1 MTKVTVFGMGSFG
14 TALANVLAENGHEVL
29 MWGKNQQ
36 SVDELNSH
44 HMNKKYLKYAKL
56 NQTITATT
64 DIDQAIN
71 FADIYL
77 MALPTK
83 AMREVVTLIDSK
95 LTSKKT
101 FIHVAKGIE
110 NKTFKRVSEMIEDS
124 LSPEHNAGI
133 GVLSGPSH
141 AEEVV
146 VKQPTT
152 VAASSKDEQ
161 ISHLI
166 QDLFMNDYLRVYTN
180 NDLIGVELGGALK
193 NIIAVASGIVAG
205 IGFGD
210 NAKAALMTR
219 GLAEI
224 SRLGEKL
231 GADPMTFLGLGGI
244 GDLIVTCTSTHSR
257 NYTLGYKLGQGESM
271 EQALAEMNMVVE
283 GIYTTNSVY
292 HLAKEQHVDMPITNA
307 LYRVL
312 FENISVKECV
322 KELMERD
329 KKAE

>member
-1 MTKVTVFGMGSFG
+1 MTKITVFGMGSFG
-14 TALANVLAENGHEVL
+14 TALANVLAENGHTVL
-29 MWGKNQQ
+29 MWGKNED
-36 SVDELNSH
+36 SVKELNDH
-44 HMNKKYLKYAKL
+44 HQNKRYLKDVVL
-56 NQTITATT
+56 NSSIKATS
-64 DIDQAIN
+64 DIKEAVN
-71 FADIYL
+71 FTDIYL

-83 AMREVVTLIDSK
+83 AMREVTSEIDNLID
-95 LTSKKT
+95 TKKT

-110 NKTFKRVSEMIEDS
+110 NDTFKRVSEMIEDS
-124 LSPEHNAGI
+124 ISEEHNGGI

-146 VKQPTT
+146 IKQPTT
-152 VAASSKDEQ
+152 VAASSKNEKV
-161 ISHLI
+161 SKLI

-180 NDLIGVELGGALK
+180 NDLVGVELGGALK

-205 IGFGD
+205 MGYGD

-257 NYTLGYKLGQGESM
+257 NYTLGFKLGQGQTMDE
-271 EQALAEMNMVVE
+271 ALNEMNMVVE

-292 HLAKEQHVDMPITNA
+292 HLAKQQNVDMPITNA
-307 LYRVL
+307 LYKVL
-312 FENISVKECV
+312 FEDNPVKDSVKD
-322 KELMERD
+322 LMGRD
-329 KKAE
+329 KKSE

>member
-1 MTKVTVFGMGSFG
+1 MTKITVFGMGSFG
-14 TALANVLAENGHEVL
+14 TALANVLAQNGHNVL
-29 MWGKNQQ
+29 MWGKNED
-36 SVDELNSH
+36 SVEELNTH
-44 HMNKKYLKYAKL
+44 HMNKNYLKEAKL
-56 NQTITATT
+56 ESSIRATSDLKEAT
-64 DIDQAIN
+64 HYS
-71 FADIYL
+71 DIYL

-83 AMREVVTLIDSK
+83 AMREVASNIDK
-95 LTSKKT
+95 IINSKKT

-110 NKTFKRVSEMIEDS
+110 NETFKRVSEMIEDS
-124 LSPEHNAGI
+124 LSSEHNAGI

-146 VKQPTT
+146 IKQPTT

-161 ISHLI
+161 ISKLI

-193 NIIAVASGIVAG
+193 NIIAIASGIVAG
-205 IGFGD
+205 MGYGD

-224 SRLGEKL
+224 SRLGDKL

-257 NYTLGYKLGQGESM
+257 NYTLGYKLGQGKTIDE
-271 EQALAEMNMVVE
+271 ALGEMKMVVE
-283 GIYTTNSVY
+283 GIYTTKSVY
-292 HLAKEQHVDMPITNA
+292 YLAQQESVDMPITNA

-312 FENISVKECV
+312 FEDVPVKNSVR
-322 KELMERD
+322 ELMDRD